1 MTNLKQ
7 LFKNQYI
14 LFLCASTLIIG
25 CTDGKQQEIDKLN
38 KQVDSLLQDNANKDS
53 DIKDMMSFVGVMADG
68 LDSIAQ
74 KENMLFYTNK
84 GKEGTIVDRTQLKK
98 NLEMFENTIA
108 EQKQR
113 IAQMADSLKAR
124 GARLQKLTALVD
136 YLNKQL
142 DEKDN
147 IIKSLRAD
155 LDKKNVNIAQLR
167 STVTSLNENK
177 TQLEQTVERQVQALS
192 AQTEMINEAYVMI
205 DTKKALAERGVITS
219 GLLKKTKV
227 NYNALQKS
235 QFKKV
240 DIRSYTEVQINSGNP
255 KILTQMPASSYRIV
269 NNGATSTL
277 YISDPTAFWS
287 VSNFLVIQ
295 TK

>member
-1 MTNLKQ
+1 MKIMSQLKK
-7 LFKNQYI
+7 LV
-14 LFLCASTLIIG
+14 LLRLCVSVLLVG
-25 CTDGKQQEIDKLN
+25 CADGKQQEIDKLN
-38 KQVDSLLQDNANKDS
+38 KQVDSLMQDNAKKDG
-53 DIKDMMSFVGVMADG
+53 DMKDMMSFVGVMADG

-74 KENMLFYTNK
+74 KEGMLFYTNK
-84 GKEGTIVDRTQLKK
+84 GKEGTIVDRAQLKK

-113 IAQMADSLKAR
+113 IAKMADSLKAR
-124 GARLQKLTALVD
+124 GARLEKLTALVD

-147 IIKSLRAD
+147 MIKSLRAD
-155 LDKKNVNIAQLR
+155 LDKKNVNIAHLQ
-167 STVTSLNENK
+167 STVASLNESK
-177 TQLEQTVERQVQALS
+177 SQLERKVERQVQALS
-192 AQTEMINEAYVMI
+192 TQTEMLNEAYVMI
-205 DTKKALAERGVITS
+205 DTKKALADRGVISS

-227 NYNALQKS
+227 NYHALQKS

-269 NNGATSTL
+269 KNGATSTL

-287 VSNFLVIQ
+287 VSNYLIIQ